1 MSGWTDIRD
10 TVEKYLPYAA
20 GAVNPALGA
29 VLGAA
34 LGTKPEPDAIKAALQ
49 NDPQAAEKLAAYD
62 VQLKTIVANQAVAD
76 HQADVADRQSARQ
89 LAMTKGF
96 WPQIML
102 TLVFNAGYFTI
113 MYVLFTRVLDM
124 PPAQSALVSSF
135 LGVLTGQ
142 VLQQGNFWFGSSHGS
157 QKKDMR

>member
-49 NDPQAAEKLAAYD
+49 SDPQAAEKLAAYE
-62 VQLKTIVANQAVAD
+62 VQLKQIVANQAVAD
-76 HQADVADRQSARQ
+76 HQADVENTQGARN
-89 LAMTKGF
+89 LAITKGF
-96 WPQIML
+96 WPQIVL
-102 TLVFNAGYFTI
+102 TALFTGGYFI
-113 MYVLFTRVLDM
+113 ILYVLLTKALDL
-124 PPAQSALVSSF
+124 PPAQSALVSGF
-135 LGVLTGQ
+135 LGVVTAQ
-142 VLQQGNFWFGSSHGS
+142 VVQQGNFWFGSSHGS